1 MGMDKREIEDAKKM
15 CMEAADEAEGAC
27 KEANKTIKDVQEY
40 CSDDKYNNNMK
51 EGYFVLVFRCG
62 LSLRRDRAVGTKATR
77 FGALVTDM
85 LIDQGRDGMHER
97 QNLYNPLFKYTG
109 VAVCPHAKFG
119 SMTVITYS
127 EDFAKQSDRV
137 VSRRGTQ
144 KKKRLSYNCVN

>member
-1 MGMDKREIEDAKKM
+1 MGTGFDFIAGGLRILAFTRKVKG
-15 CMEAADEAEGAC
+15 AEGSNHFLG
-27 KEANKTIKDVQEY
+27 EST
-40 CSDDKYNNNMK
+40 
-51 EGYFVLVFRCG
+51 G
-62 LSLRRDRAVGTKATR
+62 
-77 FGALVTDM
+77 FGAFKGRALVTDM

-144 KKKRLSYNCVN
+144 VTHY